1 MTSSELKRNV
11 ENSGKE
17 SYFFSRKTMRFF
29 CDTMRNYGVRGPY
42 QVVNNMGVTVPV
54 MELYR
59 RRPVKHGLKSS
70 AYFNAVTWEREFI
83 RS

>member
-1 MTSSELKRNV
+1 
-11 ENSGKE
+11 
-17 SYFFSRKTMRFF
+17 
-29 CDTMRNYGVRGPY
+29 MRNYGVRGPY